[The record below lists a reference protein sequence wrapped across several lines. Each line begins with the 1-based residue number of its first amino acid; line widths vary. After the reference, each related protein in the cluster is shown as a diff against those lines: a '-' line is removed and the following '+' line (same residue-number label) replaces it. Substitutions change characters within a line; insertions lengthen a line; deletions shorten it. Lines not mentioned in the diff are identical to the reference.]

1 MASRIETLFQKL
13 IDGSCSRQEY
23 DELMDLLKENQHE
36 EKVRSM
42 LSQVYQLT
50 SRSIPSGTYVDTNG
64 DLQTSASPSVVD
76 MQPRK
81 RSRLVLLWSAA
92 AIVLLTLGTWWMFRQ
107 NANTRNNKNNIAGT
121 AVKKAT
127 QPAEQKYLLLPD
139 STQVWLN

>member
-64 DLQTSASPSVVD
+64 DLQTTGSPAVVEI
-76 MQPRK
+76 PPCK
-81 RSRLVLLWSAA
+81 RTNHLLRWSAA
-92 AIVLLTLGTWWMFRQ
+92 AILILAFGAWWM
-107 NANTRNNKNNIAGT
+107 
-121 AVKKAT
+121 V
-127 QPAEQKYLLLPD
+127 QKTPIYGASKTPLPKR
-139 STQVWLN
+139 L